1 MIQEIRNEQ
10 AHQYIIG
17 YTSYQ
22 DTSDLYRWIRVA
34 TPNHKLQDPDPP
46 GVLTSPRPQTGYF
59 AGRPLFFAEK
69 LLR

>member
-1 MIQEIRNEQ
+1 VIQEIRNEQ

-34 TPNHKLQDPDPP
+34 TPNHKLRIRTRQ
-46 GVLTSPRPQTGYF
+46 GY
-59 AGRPLFFAEK
+59 
-69 LLR
+69 